1 MALSLA
7 ERKRAYRVRHPERV
21 RAANLLWRERHREE
35 WAARRRQKALRGMA
49 YIDSLKT
56 GGCVDCG
63 NKNLTVLDFD
73 HVRGE
78 KQRNL
83 CSMYA
88 TTFAEIDAEA
98 AKCEVRCAN
107 CHRIVT
113 ARRRKAA

>member
-1 MALSLA
+1 MTYDKAA
-7 ERKRAYRVRHPERV
+7 CDRYRAAHPER
-21 RAANLLWRERHREE
+21 LML
-35 WAARRRQKALRGMA
+35 RQKAYRDLHRRALHDLDAKRHARGLA

-63 NKNLTVLDFD
+63 NKNLTVLDLD
-73 HVRGE
+73 HVRG
-78 KQRNL
+78 KRYDVSDL
-83 CSMYA
+83 TRYPYA
-88 TTFAEIDAEA
+88 TIDVEV